1 MTPMCI
7 AAANY
12 IIEKTNEYNHGK
24 SYSERISMTCK
35 RLQKLLYFSDIQ
47 YMKENN
53 GTPMLRDDFHA
64 WPSGPVI
71 PSVYDKF
78 MQYQSGEMIPI
89 SGTHTPI
96 THTMKEAIDHI
107 FALTV
112 DIDTFDLVA
121 MSHIDGGPWSTV
133 FNDSD
138 INHEQI
144 ISKEAMWLFYKD
156 RNILSKNN

>member
-1 MTPMCI
+1 
-7 AAANY
+7 
-12 IIEKTNEYNHGK
+12 
-24 SYSERISMTCK
+24 
-35 RLQKLLYFSDIQ
+35 
-47 YMKENN
+47 
-53 GTPMLRDDFHA
+53 
-64 WPSGPVI
+64 
-71 PSVYDKF
+71 
-78 MQYQSGEMIPI
+78 MIPI

-112 DIDTFDLVA
+112 DIDTFDLVT
-121 MSHIDGGPWSTV
+121 MSQIDGGPWSTV
-133 FNDSD
+133 FDDSD